1 MIRQRV
7 QHFPTVPQFSTHD
20 APMILNDDKKSH
32 RLQPRPAVSR
42 AAPHVVSLL
51 LALFAVVKRRA
62 VTLYSNLP
70 RFISSMSD
78 VPHSIHSAPPADAP
92 LCLVAGVGPGIGA
105 AVVRKFASQGFVVL
119 MLARSEAYLTT
130 LSASL
135 LSLSPPSFAFPFPCD
150 LTSSASLTS
159 AFSLIAERFPSSPL
173 SVFIF
178 NAGQRRLRAQRIESI
193 SVEEMQQLMA
203 VNALSFHSLLTRVLP
218 LMKATGRGGTV
229 IVTSATGA
237 VRSSPGF
244 ASFSAS
250 KWALRAMVG
259 CLAKE
264 AVNDRIH
271 VVHVIVDAV
280 VDTPLL
286 RGYLEKKRSTESRE
300 EEEKQQQTA
309 GEETKQE
316 AEESRASALK
326 GPLSVGA
333 GRRYADIV
341 MASPEAIA
349 DTYWWLHCQHETA
362 WTLELDLH
370 PYNESLTARL

>member
-1 MIRQRV
+1 M
-7 QHFPTVPQFSTHD
+7 PDGPQSVH
-20 APMILNDDKKSH
+20 PS
-32 RLQPRPAVSR
+32 
-42 AAPHVVSLL
+42 
-51 LALFAVVKRRA
+51 
-62 VTLYSNLP
+62 
-70 RFISSMSD
+70 
-78 VPHSIHSAPPADAP
+78 PPADAP

-105 AVVRKFASQGFVVL
+105 AVVRKFASQGYIVL
-119 MLARSEAYLTT
+119 MLARTEPFLTS

-135 LSLSPPSFAFPFPCD
+135 LRLSPPSFAFPFPCD
-150 LTSSASLTS
+150 LTSSASLDS
-159 AFSLIAERFPSSPL
+159 AFSLIAARFPSSPL

-193 SVEEMQQLMA
+193 SVAEMQQLMA
-203 VNALSFHSLLTRVLP
+203 VNALSFHSLLTRVIP

-286 RGYLEKKRSTESRE
+286 RGYVEKKRSSESRE
-300 EEEKQQQTA
+300 EAETRQQA
-309 GEETKQE
+309 AREETSE
-316 AEESRASALK
+316 GEESRASGLK

-333 GRRYADIV
+333 GRSYADIV
-341 MASPEAIA
+341 MASPDAIA
-349 DTYWWLHCQHETA
+349 ETYWWLHCQHETA

-370 PYNESLTARL
+370 PWNESLTARL